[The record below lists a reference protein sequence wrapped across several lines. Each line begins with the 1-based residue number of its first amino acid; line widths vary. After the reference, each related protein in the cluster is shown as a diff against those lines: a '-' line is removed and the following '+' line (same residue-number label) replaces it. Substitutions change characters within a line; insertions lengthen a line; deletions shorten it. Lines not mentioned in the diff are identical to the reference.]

1 MSSIRLCE
9 IHIHSEEG
17 DMVTLTDEQ
26 VGAAVRRLREAA
38 GDNQTD
44 LGVVLGVDQATVSR
58 LESGYRSV
66 TAVELLALARHY
78 DVPLSLFSQPEE
90 ELVLLRQGEAA
101 DEATLEAT
109 RIFGRRIDAFFGAK
123 LWAP

>member
-1 MSSIRLCE
+1 
-9 IHIHSEEG
+9 
-17 DMVTLTDEQ
+17 MVTLTDEQ